1 MSVQLPASRRSSKSV
16 GAAGVGLLVTLVI
29 FVGVFVTFLV
39 APLVALLVAY
49 LGYTVM
55 KPRAARPAPAAAAG
69 DDDGDADRPDHAAR
83 ADLPAHGFGAGTR

>member
-1 MSVQLPASRRSSKSV
+1 MSVQLPASRRSSRSV
-16 GAAGVGLLVTLVI
+16 GAAGVGLLMTLVI

-55 KPRAARPAPAAAAG
+55 KPRAARPGTAPVADSGDPDQPDPAG
-69 DDDGDADRPDHAAR
+69 R

>member
-1 MSVQLPASRRSSKSV
+1 MSVQLPASRRSSRSV

-55 KPRAARPAPAAAAG
+55 KPRAARPAPAPAAG
-69 DDDGDADRPDHAAR
+69 DGDPDQPDHAAR

>member
-1 MSVQLPASRRSSKSV
+1 MSVRTPASGRSSKSV

-55 KPRAARPAPAAAAG
+55 KPRAARPGPAPAAGSG
-69 DDDGDADRPDHAAR
+69 DPDQPDHADR
-83 ADLPAHGFGAGTR
+83 ADVPAHGFGAGTR